1 MPSFSVAIAS
11 ADALTAANRR
21 LAAALGEEEE
31 KLRRPVLVR
40 SWTGVAT
47 IGLAISLNRLLL
59 CLGLRAVVVNRV
71 AQRSV
76 AQVFS
81 SSGPLVAYP
90 RVGAFCSGVRFF
102 FVGVGGTF

>member
-1 MPSFSVAIAS
+1 MGHWRTPSSERRDSGGLRSTLMPSFSVAIAS

-47 IGLAISLNRLLL
+47 IGLAISLNKLLRVVANLLL
-59 CLGLRAVVVNRV
+59 
-71 AQRSV
+71 
-76 AQVFS
+76 F
-81 SSGPLVAYP
+81 GP
-90 RVGAFCSGVRFF
+90 
-102 FVGVGGTF
+102 